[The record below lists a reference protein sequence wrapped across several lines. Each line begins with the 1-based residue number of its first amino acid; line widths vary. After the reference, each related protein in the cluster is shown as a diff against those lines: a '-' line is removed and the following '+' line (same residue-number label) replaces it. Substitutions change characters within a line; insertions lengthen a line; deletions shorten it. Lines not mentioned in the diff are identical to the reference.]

1 MNVIENIVKRRSVNF
16 FDSDVEITESDL
28 EEIINLAALAPSGS
42 NTQPWDVVAVKDTD
56 AKQRL
61 RECAFDQPKV
71 SEASV
76 TLIML
81 ADPEGYKGDNP
92 AYRSFVEKGYMDEEG
107 LEEVI
112 DQGEDIYS
120 GLEKPDRYAVKNTS
134 LFAMSL
140 MYSAK
145 ALGWDTHPMI
155 GFNPDDVKE
164 EFGIPDKY
172 IIPMLISLGK
182 FDEEKELL
190 PRNDRKSA
198 KDFVSYDEFS
208 SRGNPEF
215 KNPFVESA
223 ERVVT
228 MEGNKLHLDG
238 RRLQEGDIAPGFT
251 VLSQDVSPVSLDD
264 MLDKPLLISS
274 VPSLDTSV
282 CSLQTKTFNE
292 ELQNQKTEVNF
303 VTISCDT
310 PFAQE
315 RFCTENSLD
324 IDTGSDINGKEFALN
339 YGLLVRELGL
349 CARAVF
355 LIDTDRKIK
364 YIEIV
369 EELTEEPDYQEILN
383 RL

>member
-1 MNVIENIVKRRSVNF
+1 LNVIENIVKRRSVNF
-16 FDSDVEITESDL
+16 FDSDVDITESEL
-28 EEIINLAALAPSGS
+28 EEIINLAALAPSGY
-42 NTQPWDVVAVKDTD
+42 NTQPWDIVAVKEPE

-71 SEASV
+71 TEASV

-81 ADPEGYKGDNP
+81 ADTEGYKADNP
-92 AYRSFVEKGYMDEEG
+92 AYRSFVEKGYMAEEG
-107 LEEVI
+107 LEDFINQSV
-112 DQGEDIYS
+112 DIYS

-182 FDEEKELL
+182 FDEEKNLL

-198 KDFVSYDEFS
+198 RDFVSYDEFS
-208 SRGNPEF
+208 SREKPEF
-215 KNPFVESA
+215 ENPFVEPG

-228 MEGNKLHLDG
+228 MEGDKLHLDG
-238 RRLQEGDIAPGFT
+238 RRLQVGDVAPDFT
-251 VLSQDVSPVSLDD
+251 VLSQDVSPVSLLD
-264 MLDKPLLISS
+264 MLDKPLLISG

-282 CSLQTKTFNE
+282 CSLQTRTFNE
-292 ELQNQKTEVNF
+292 ELQGQETAVNF

-315 RFCTENSLD
+315 RFCSENSLD
-324 IDTGSDINGKEFALN
+324 IDTCSDINGKEFALN

-349 CARAVF
+349 CSRAVF
-355 LIDTDRKIK
+355 LIDTDRRIK
-364 YIEIV
+364 YIEVV

-383 RL
+383 QL